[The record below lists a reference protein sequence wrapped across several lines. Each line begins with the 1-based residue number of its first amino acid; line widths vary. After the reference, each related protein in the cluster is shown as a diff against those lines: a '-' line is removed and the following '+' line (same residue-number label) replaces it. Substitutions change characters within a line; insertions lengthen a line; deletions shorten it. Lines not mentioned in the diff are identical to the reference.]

1 MKILKKIQE
10 FSAFIRATPAMTEQQ
25 VEEYKY
31 SHKMNWVNAYMYSIA
46 DGLKYA
52 LFFAFFFWI
61 GSIFMQEFIKEF
73 VPVMHNYCQYIK

>member
-1 MKILKKIQE
+1 
-10 FSAFIRATPAMTEQQ
+10 
-25 VEEYKY
+25 
-31 SHKMNWVNAYMYSIA
+31 MNWVNAYMYSIA